1 MPDAIIE
8 NQEGLQVILSGV
20 VDKEGIQGPPGAT
33 GPAGPAGADG
43 IGVPAGGTTGQ
54 VLAKNSG
61 TDYDTEWVDQT
72 GGGGAVDS
80 VNGQTGVVV
89 LDADDIDDSATTH
102 KFVTASDISKLAG
115 IASGAEVN
123 VNADWNA
130 VSGDAQILNKP
141 TISGSNTGD
150 VSLAGTP
157 DYITI
162 SGQTITRN
170 AIDLATDVTG
180 DLPFSNLEQ
189 LSAHQVLARAGS
201 GTGDVAGITMGNNTI
216 LGRSG
221 SGDVGDLSATQV
233 RTILNVADGANVGV
247 VPNSAITGAT
257 KTKITYDTKG
267 LVTAGDDAS
276 LDDLSDV
283 VKGSPATSSAS
294 TLRILADP
302 NTDGTYNEI
311 DWTPPSGGGGE
322 ANTASNVGTAGV
334 GVFKDKSG
342 VDLRFKKIN
351 TGSNK
356 VTITDDTG
364 NDEIDIDVA
373 EANFTG
379 IPQSAVTNLT
389 TDLGNKQA
397 LDSDLTAI
405 AGLSPSNDDV
415 IQRKAGA
422 WTNRTMAQVKTDL
435 SLVKGDVGLGNVDNT
450 SDATKNSATAT
461 LTNKRIT
468 KRTGTTTSS
477 ATPTINTDNV
487 DFYSITALAVDITSM
502 TTNLSGTPTEGQTLW
517 IAITGT
523 AARAITWGA
532 SFEASTAPLPT
543 TTVLTNRLDVGFVW
557 NSVTSKW
564 RCVAVA

>member
-201 GTGDVAGITMGNNTI
+201 GTGDVAGITLGNNTI